1 MRLDYTSVKLAYVT
15 WMDYQDI
22 LDTMKQDGY
31 LQVDR
36 CLQQT
41 DTGSFVPRITKTDKC
56 KKNNAKIRDTIRSDA
71 VHLSISQPGFCK
83 SWHFLDGSLEAA
95 VAN

>member
-1 MRLDYTSVKLAYVT
+1 M
-15 WMDYQDI
+15 
-22 LDTMKQDGY
+22 
-31 LQVDR
+31 
-36 CLQQT
+36 QQT

>member
-1 MRLDYTSVKLAYVT
+1 MATYRWTDVCSKQI
-15 WMDYQDI
+15 QDF
-22 LDTMKQDGY
+22 
-31 LQVDR
+31 
-36 CLQQT
+36 
-41 DTGSFVPRITKTDKC
+41 FVPRMTKTDKC

-71 VHLSISQPGFCK
+71 VHKVFPNPGSVK